1 MKRLDFP
8 VCLHIIARRRA
19 IKVLEHGA
27 EAGWV
32 GETAAKHDVCYRL
45 VRVGQQLFGILQTG
59 IADEGMWC
67 LVGQLL
73 HSAVQMHTAQSY
85 FAGNHIHTQVL
96 IIHVIIDYLHHLFHQ
111 LVFWRKGFFYRNLP
125 VALSLVAHKLVFQS
139 TAHVE
144 QVDDGATQNVHIERL
159 HHIGIGT
166 RLQTGQLVFLSA
178 CLLYTSDAADEL

>member
-85 FAGNHIHTQVL
+85 FSGNHIHTQVL
-96 IIHVIIDYLHHLFHQ
+96 IIHVIIDYLHHLFHPNITSPNVRPAKYSGCQ
-111 LVFWRKGFFYRNLP
+111 FKIFKRPCIICCALMINLT
-125 VALSLVAHKLVFQS
+125 K
-139 TAHVE
+139 
-144 QVDDGATQNVHIERL
+144 
-159 HHIGIGT
+159 
-166 RLQTGQLVFLSA
+166 
-178 CLLYTSDAADEL
+178 C

>member
-8 VCLHIIARRRA
+8 VGLHIIARRRA

-73 HSAVQMHTAQSY
+73 HSAVQMHTTQSY

-96 IIHVIIDYLHHLFHQ
+96 IIHIIIDYLHHLFHQ

-144 QVDDGATQNVHIERL
+144 QVDGHVEVTALESGTSDVTYPFLDA
-159 HHIGIGT
+159 IGT
-166 RLQTGQLVFLSA
+166 RLVEWFV
-178 CLLYTSDAADEL
+178 LLAIS